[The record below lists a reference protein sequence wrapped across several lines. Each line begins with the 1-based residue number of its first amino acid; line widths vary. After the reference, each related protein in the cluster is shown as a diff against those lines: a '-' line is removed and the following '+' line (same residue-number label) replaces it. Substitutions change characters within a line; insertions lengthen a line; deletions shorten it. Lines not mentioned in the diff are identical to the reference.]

1 MSNHIGTRW
10 YRAPE
15 VIAVEKQYDQAMD
28 IWSLGCV
35 LHEMDY
41 VINSKGE
48 PIDRILFPGK
58 SCFPL
63 SPVQNKR
70 SSNGNFISNTD
81 QMKLIL
87 RYTGEPTSHDLSFM
101 TEEPAIEYITQMG
114 K

>member
-15 VIAVEKQYDQAMD
+15 VIAVEKQYDQAID

-35 LHEMDY
+35 LHEMIYCFGEDH
-41 VINSKGE
+41 E

-63 SPVQNKR
+63 SICEK
-70 SSNGNFISNTD
+70 
-81 QMKLIL
+81 
-87 RYTGEPTSHDLSFM
+87 
-101 TEEPAIEYITQMG
+101 
-114 K
+114 